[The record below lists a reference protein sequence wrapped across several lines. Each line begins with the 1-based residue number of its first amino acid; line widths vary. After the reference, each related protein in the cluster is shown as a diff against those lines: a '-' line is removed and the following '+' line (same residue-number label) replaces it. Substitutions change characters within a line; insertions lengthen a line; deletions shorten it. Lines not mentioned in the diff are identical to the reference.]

1 MMVGLIHLLRPSQ
14 HADLAAWDG
23 YQANRRRLLQHVYD
37 EQIDNVFVVTG
48 DTHANWLFENNL
60 ETTLQGTNDT
70 SSLKVVETTEN
81 SYQRGTVVEFGGTA
95 VSSNGWG
102 NSWGSYDNHTVGAK
116 AMVENNPTLL
126 YSDAFRKSGSH
137 CFTSPRAPWK
147 LQRLIGLLAIDRG
160 YMTLTVNYTHV
171 ETSWYEYPGN
181 QQARVPENR
190 TLAMR
195 AVVEAGMNQ
204 VQRPLQQPTF
214 GAIKPGNF

>member
-1 MMVGLIHLLRPSQ
+1 
-14 HADLAAWDG
+14 
-23 YQANRRRLLQHVYD
+23 
-37 EQIDNVFVVTG
+37 VTG

-60 ETTLQGTNDT
+60 ETTLQGSNDT
-70 SSLKVVETTEN
+70 STLRVIKTTEN

-95 VSSNGWG
+95 VSSSGWG
-102 NSWGSYDNHTVGAK
+102 NSWGSYENSTVGAK

-126 YSDAFRKSGSH
+126 YADGFSKSLSSRSPLNDAHPS
-137 CFTSPRAPWK
+137 
-147 LQRLIGLLAIDRG
+147 DRG

-181 QQARVPENR
+181 QLARVPEAR

>member
-1 MMVGLIHLLRPSQ
+1 
-14 HADLAAWDG
+14 
-23 YQANRRRLLQHVYD
+23 
-37 EQIDNVFVVTG
+37 VTG

-60 ETTLQGTNDT
+60 ETTLQGSNDT
-70 SSLKVVETTEN
+70 STLRVIKTTEN

-95 VSSNGWG
+95 VSSSGWG
-102 NSWGSYDNHTVGAK
+102 NSWGSYENSTVGAK

-126 YSDAFRKSGSH
+126 YADGFSKWSSFDDAHPS
-137 CFTSPRAPWK
+137 
-147 LQRLIGLLAIDRG
+147 DRG

-181 QQARVPENR
+181 QQARVPEAR

>member
-1 MMVGLIHLLRPSQ
+1 MLISRINHRWTSQ
-14 HADLAAWDG
+14 KPETADFIINYDAWDG

-37 EQIDNVFVVTG
+37 NQIDNVFAVTG

-60 ETTLQGTNDT
+60 ETTLQGSNDT
-70 SSLKVVETTEN
+70 STLKTIKTTSNE
-81 SYQRGTVVEFGGTA
+81 YQRGTIVEFGGTA
-95 VSSNGWG
+95 VSSSGWG
-102 NSWGSYDNHTVGAK
+102 NSWGSYENSTVGAK

-126 YSDAFRKSGSH
+126 YADGFSKSLRLPPSE
-137 CFTSPRAPWK
+137 SN
-147 LQRLIGLLAIDRG
+147 RLILDRG

-181 QQARVPENR
+181 QQARVPDNR
-190 TLAMR
+190 QLAMR